1 MARSVSGN
9 WGSLPSR
16 RADRLTVGLFIPVTG
31 AAGIWGPSCRACA
44 ELAAAELNAR
54 GGIAGREIVFRIVDA
69 GGDPLDVSAAADVM
83 AGEGDIDAIVGMH
96 TSDVRAAL
104 ARTVSGVVPYVYTPL
119 YEGGERHPGV
129 FCIGETPERQLLPG
143 LDWLAE
149 RYRARSWYLIGNDYV
164 WPRTIHAILR
174 RHFALQQRAIV
185 GEAYV
190 PFGTEEME
198 PLIERIRAARPDAVL
213 VSLVGQD
220 SIVFNRAFGR
230 AGLGR
235 SILRFSCAVEEN
247 MLLGMGEANV
257 DGLFAAAGYFGVIE
271 NRSNGSFLERF
282 HQRFGD
288 RGPALNTIG
297 QNVYEGV
304 HFLVGLAVS
313 TQGRDWRS
321 PAGPIPMRGARG
333 ALFGSDRICRAPMY
347 LAEAQGYEFR
357 IRKTFF

>member
-1 MARSVSGN
+1 MARSLSNG
-9 WGSLPSR
+9 GDSLPAR
-16 RADRLTVGLFIPVTG
+16 RADRLTVGLFIPVSG

-54 GGIAGREIVFRIVDA
+54 GGIAGREVVFRIVDA
-69 GGDPLDVSAAADVM
+69 GGDPLEVSAVADVLIDE
-83 AGEGDIDAIVGMH
+83 GEIDAIVGMH

-129 FCIGETPERQLLPG
+129 FCIGETPEQQLLPG

-164 WPRTIHAILR
+164 WPRTIHGILR
-174 RHFALQQRAIV
+174 RHFAFQQRAIV
-185 GEAYV
+185 GETYV
-190 PFGTEEME
+190 PFGTEEVE

-213 VSLVGQD
+213 VSMVGQD
-220 SIVFNRAFGR
+220 SVVFNRAFGR
-230 AGLGR
+230 AGLGGK
-235 SILRFSCAVEEN
+235 ILRFSCAVEEN

-257 DGLFAAAGYFGVIE
+257 EGVFAAAGYFGVVE
-271 NRSNGSFLERF
+271 SRSNGSFLERF
-282 HQRFGD
+282 QQRFGD
-288 RGPALNTIG
+288 RGPTLNTIG

-304 HFLVGLAVS
+304 HFLMGLSVS
-313 TQGRDWRS
+313 AQGRDWRS
-321 PAGPIPMRGARG
+321 SVGPIPMRGVRG
-333 ALFGSDRICRAPMY
+333 AMFGSDRISRAPMY

-357 IRKTFF
+357 IRKTFL